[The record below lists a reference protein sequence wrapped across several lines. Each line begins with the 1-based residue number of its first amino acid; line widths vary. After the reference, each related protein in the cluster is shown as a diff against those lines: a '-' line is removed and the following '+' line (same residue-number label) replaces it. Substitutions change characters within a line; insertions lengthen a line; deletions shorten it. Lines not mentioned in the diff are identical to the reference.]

1 MLDGRDGLFFCKG
14 AVAGN
19 PMGWMHRNEDRINP
33 YLPAEMPRLHWQI
46 EIDGWLLLGF
56 EYVEGRYP
64 DLSPARRIYPRS
76 PPPSS
81 PRTGGSLGRPDLG
94 VVGCPARGGRRL
106 RRRLAVL
113 CRDRQQQRPSAT
125 HLGPLAD
132 AAERWNRY
140 RGGTTPEDGI
150 TRGDCR

>member
-1 MLDGRDGLFFCKG
+1 MRRRTGPILRVTPVEAGSISDFAAVLDGRDGLFFCKG

-81 PRTGGSLGRPDLG
+81 PRTGGSLG
-94 VVGCPARGGRRL
+94 
-106 RRRLAVL
+106 
-113 CRDRQQQRPSAT
+113 
-125 HLGPLAD
+125 
-132 AAERWNRY
+132 
-140 RGGTTPEDGI
+140 
-150 TRGDCR
+150 